1 MNMNNNNNFNAN
13 TVSGNNV
20 YTNCIGNTAS
30 GNTMNNNFN
39 GNQNFLSSTAIP
51 SANNNIICNE
61 PVPNCLDPINNE
73 IIRGDLV
80 TNGLTPIDNNVICDS
95 DFIPINAK
103 RKDPFRSRTTQ
114 EIMREWTEWKENSSS
129 LFITPIVGVVT
140 STLLN
145 ALKQVGQKR
154 LLTLLTDLLF
164 PNNSTS
170 MMEEIIRATQEYVQQ
185 QLDTSTWNRV
195 NQELVGL
202 KNSLQTFNDQVNDFL
217 QNRVGIS
224 PAAIIDSINTMQQV
238 FVNRLP
244 QFQVRGYEVL
254 LLPLFAQAAN
264 LHLTFIRDVIIHADE
279 WGLSKAQLDTYKRYL
294 KEYVAEYSNY
304 ALSTYDKEFRARFYP
319 RATLENMLQFKT
331 FMTINVLDFVSIWS
345 LLKYVNLYVSTS
357 ANLYN
362 IGDNKVNEGE
372 YSISYWP
379 FFNSY
384 IQTRANY
391 VLSGVSGYAIRWTYN
406 NPIFGRYIQDRLNN
420 ITASYIG
427 GVNGPQIGQQLSTTE
442 LDQLVQ
448 QQARADIPVDFT
460 QIPINCTLRNPLE
473 VPYYATRFNELTSL
487 GTAGVGGFVRSDVFI
502 SNDSV
507 CGLGTNYSSGQTFY
521 PDYYITNISATV
533 QVNGTNTDI
542 SPLYF
547 GENRAI
553 TSTNG
558 VNKVIAIYNRKTN
571 YDDFTN
577 IRGTIVH
584 EAPTDSTGFTIS
596 PLHLD
601 TVNINSYLYI
611 QENYGNNGD
620 SLRVINRAIIK
631 YRLSAARSVIYRLV
645 LRVSGTASS
654 IVAIYENYPVGSA
667 NQINTGT
674 DNEGVIDNDS
684 KFIDLIFNTPFS
696 VSGTARELQLQVSGA
711 TTSSPLDIM
720 NIILIPINDVPLY

>member
-1 MNMNNNNNFNAN
+1 MNNYFIGKVLSGHHINNNGNGN
-13 TVSGNNV
+13 TLSRTALTPTNNNV
-20 YTNCIGNTAS
+20 N
-30 GNTMNNNFN
+30 
-39 GNQNFLSSTAIP
+39 
-51 SANNNIICNE
+51 
-61 PVPNCLDPINNE
+61 
-73 IIRGDLV
+73 RGDLV
-80 TNGLTPIDNNVICDS
+80 TNGLTPIDNNFIGS
-95 DFIPINAK
+95 NGFIPRNVT
-103 RKDPFRSRTTQ
+103 RKDPFRKRTTQ
-114 EIMREWTEWKENSSS
+114 EFIREWTEWKEKSAS
-129 LFITPIVGVVT
+129 LFTAPIVGVIT
-140 STLLN
+140 STLLE
-145 ALKQVGQKR
+145 ALKKLVAGR
-154 LLTLLTDLLF
+154 VLMSLTNLLF

-170 MMEEIIRATQEYVQQ
+170 TMEEILRATEQYIQE
-185 QLDTSTWNRV
+185 QLDTVTWNRV
-195 NQELVGL
+195 SQELEGL
-202 KNSLQTFNDQVNDFL
+202 KNDLRTFNDQIDDFL

-224 PAAIIDSINTMQQV
+224 PLAIIDSINTMQQL

-244 QFQVRGYEVL
+244 QFQVSDDQVL
-254 LLPLFAQAAN
+254 LLPLFAQAVT
-264 LHLTFIRDVIIHADE
+264 LHLTFVRDIIINADE
-279 WGLSKAQLDTYKRYL
+279 WNIPEAQLNTYKRYL
-294 KEYVAEYSNY
+294 KQYVAQYSNY
-304 ALSTYDKEFRARFYP
+304 ALSTYEEAFRARFYP
-319 RATLENMLQFKT
+319 RNTVENMLEFKT
-331 FMTINVLDFVSIWS
+331 FMTLNVLDLVSMWS

-379 FFNSY
+379 FFNTY
-384 IQTRANY
+384 IQTKSNY
-391 VLSGVSGYAIRWTYN
+391 VLSGVSGYAMRWSYT
-406 NPIFGRYIQDRLNN
+406 NPFFGEYIQDHLYN